1 MNTLLAA
8 RRTIVCYV
16 SLVSKCFTVTY
27 KIAKLMLFV
36 VTRSHCERIAAN
48 GCDEYYWFF
57 QAVTHDVL
65 STAERSL
72 GLLSK
77 IIMFLILLREVVYG

>member
-1 MNTLLAA
+1 MFL
-8 RRTIVCYV
+8 CYRPA
-16 SLVSKCFTVTY
+16 Y

-77 IIMFLILLREVVYG
+77 IIMFLILLREIVYG